1 MSTELIIV
9 ADLQRF
15 KLYSIQEEPL
25 GREHVELHESADSL
39 ETHQRLSE
47 KVSDKQG
54 HFQNSDSIS
63 VCGSGAGENHNI
75 VLEEERRRIKEI
87 AKQISEALH
96 KYNYTYWYFAA
107 PKAINNQIVE
117 LFEPSVV
124 DNMKINLHLDLTKIP
139 DDKLL
144 THFKQNGGVL

>member
-1 MSTELIIV
+1 MSSELIIV

-25 GREHVELHESADSL
+25 GREHVELHESVDNL

-54 HFQNSDSIS
+54 HFQNSDSIG
-63 VCGSGAGENHNI
+63 VCGSGSGENHNI
-75 VLEEERRRIKEI
+75 ALEEEHRRIKEI
-87 AKQISEALH
+87 AKQITEALQ

-117 LFEPSVV
+117 LLEPSVK
-124 DNMKINLHLDLTKIP
+124 DNMKVNLHLDLTKIKN
-139 DDKLL
+139 DELL
-144 THFKQNGGVL
+144 SHFKHNGGVS

>member
-1 MSTELIIV
+1 MSSELIIV

-15 KLYSIQEEPL
+15 KLYSIQKEPL
-25 GREHVELHESADSL
+25 GREYVELHESTESL
-39 ETHQRLSE
+39 ETHQKLSE

-54 HFQNSDSIS
+54 HFQSSDSIG
-63 VCGSGAGENHNI
+63 VCGSGSGENHNI
-75 VLEEERRRIKEI
+75 ALEEERRRIKEI
-87 AKQISEALH
+87 AKQISEALQ

-117 LFEPSVV
+117 LLEPSVG

-139 DDKLL
+139 DDQLL
-144 THFKQNGGVL
+144 DHFKNNGSVL